1 MLKKAGIVAA
11 AAASLMM
18 FGAPAFA
25 APAGPPATTTSAI
38 ADDDWSAASG
48 IDTEE
53 AEQNGLLNLNDTE
66 ILDNVNLCE
75 IIPIIEVEIP
85 IGDGAQGTNCQVA
98 NAEENQGVNSSN
110 SEDPK

>member
-25 APAGPPATTTSAI
+25 APAGPPATTHSGTGGQS
-38 ADDDWSAASG
+38 SAASG
-48 IDTEE
+48 IDTDEVD
-53 AEQNGLLNLNDTE
+53 QNALVNLNDTQ
-66 ILDNVNLCE
+66 ILDNLNICE

-98 NAEENQGVNSSN
+98 DAQENQGVSSAN